1 MAGKG
6 TLSRLNR
13 PVKKP
18 AEKRRRT
25 EVQRK
30 RLISWGVS
38 EEKLKGLN
46 PKQIRLMLK
55 EPKKKLAK
63 A

>member
-1 MAGKG
+1 
-6 TLSRLNR
+6 
-13 PVKKP
+13 VKKP

-25 EVQRK
+25 KVQVK
-30 RLISWGVS
+30 RLISWGVP
-38 EEKLKGLN
+38 EAKLKGLN

-55 EPKKKLAK
+55 EPKPKKTTK